1 MNTSNNIIKFPLMK
15 KGGSKQIEPEEIE
28 NNLTMIKYNH
38 IGETLALIIPILFNN
53 LELAGFISSEDDG
66 EEYIDLNIKDGALI
80 VESIKSLLLKH
91 YNIYHP
97 FQDIASNVFEETET
111 ANEFRIRPTLELK
124 FKKEDEK

>member
-1 MNTSNNIIKFPLMK
+1 MDTSNNIIKFPLIK
-15 KGGSKQIEPEEIE
+15 KGNSKQIEPEEIE

-53 LELAGFISSEDDG
+53 LELAGFISSEND

-80 VESIKSLLLKH
+80 VESIKSMLLKH

-111 ANEFRIRPTLELK
+111 PNEFRIKPTLDIK
-124 FKKEDEK
+124 FKKENES

>member
-1 MNTSNNIIKFPLMK
+1 MK